1 MLPGVHDQGTVGR
14 REYLSL
20 HVCHTLSELTAHQAE
35 SQTVNTFSELQH
47 EHFLLILIRGYGKK
61 RDNVHYIFQNVCAVV
76 SPHVFFIMINI
87 AKANTNYKFDELT
100 TLSNITL
107 SPLKMGFS
115 FLRCCVGSII
125 YNENAWNY
133 LERTI
138 VGR

>member
-35 SQTVNTFSELQH
+35 SQTINTFSELQH

-100 TLSNITL
+100 TLSNHP
-107 SPLKMGFS
+107 SEPFRDGYFS
-115 FLRCCVGSII
+115 MFVLEMLCWK
-125 YNENAWNY
+125 YY
-133 LERTI
+133 LQ
-138 VGR
+138 